1 MKKVEFLEGEIID
14 TDKEPLAGEI
24 VLADEPRLPPSSGKV
39 SIITK
44 DHRVS
49 RMRALREID
58 ENKYGEKVDG

>member
-1 MKKVEFLEGEIID
+1 MPKFLEGEIID

-24 VLADEPRLPPSSGKV
+24 GLADEPRLPPSSGKV

-49 RMRALREID
+49 RMRA
-58 ENKYGEKVDG
+58 